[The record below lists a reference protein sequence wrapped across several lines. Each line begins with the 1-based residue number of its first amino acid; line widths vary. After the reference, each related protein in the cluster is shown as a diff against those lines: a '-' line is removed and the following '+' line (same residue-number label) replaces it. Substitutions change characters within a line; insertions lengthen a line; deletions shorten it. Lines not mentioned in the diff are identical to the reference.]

1 MRTPRKFIKYNGSLY
16 CRVKKA
22 ELTFSNPWRNAHQ
35 DTMDALSH
43 AADFYD
49 INPINEDL
57 EPDDFNIS
65 YVWMPLDEVGGY
77 DDISSWLDAEEG
89 ELAGASDEEILDW
102 ASDFRGSY
110 FRDRVRDI
118 LTKGFPA
125 IVVVDTIK
133 YTGIGDG
140 RGRFNL
146 ATALGLKK
154 LPVIL
159 LTDKSVKKATT
170 MVSSKRNAKR
180 MLRYRGKLY
189 RLASLAEA
197 EMERLFKEILPS
209 SPFSNHVFA
218 VGGYVRDEIMGL
230 NSKDLD
236 VVIDVKGGAKN
247 LAKYIHSLF
256 PAETSTPRQLGKG
269 YPIWFIAFKEDVEFE
284 GKTYRTSG
292 AEIDIAETQKEGFPD
307 PDSRQRDVEFGTIDE
322 DMQRRDF
329 TVNQLMK
336 DMTTGEILDLSG
348 TGVKD
353 IKNGILRTHPNV
365 IPDTVFKDD
374 PLRMMRL
381 VRFMAKYGWKAAPEV
396 VEAVKRN
403 AHRID
408 IISGERLQ
416 GEMTKIMNLGKT
428 AQAIRFMQETGLLK
442 HILPEIEALRGV
454 EQSKEHH
461 SEGDVFE
468 HTMKVLENAKPTLH
482 AQLAALLHDTGK
494 PATQKFIGDKI
505 QFLGHE
511 VVSGEITEAI
521 LRRLKFDLKTIKK
534 VRFLV
539 ENHMRPTTAKEWSQ
553 KAVRKFIRDI
563 GEEIE
568 DLLDLHD
575 ADSAGSVTPEGV
587 PAKNTGPILREKL
600 KEVQKVPV
608 RTTPIL
614 DGKTVMNLLGV
625 SSGPEVGRALR
636 WLQDK
641 VDEYASEGKDIT
653 PEEASKL
660 LTTEYKR

>member
-1 MRTPRKFIKYNGSLY
+1 MRAISKFIKYRGSLY
-16 CRVKKA
+16 SRVEKA
-22 ELTFSNPWRNAHQ
+22 EVSLIDKEVTASSSSKSTRFNVHFLLDPTGVFANGEVIDHTMYSDDQRYYSMGVPKVFRRDIVRRSLKQMGLHLPRGAKLGTEWTEPVESQ
-35 DTMDALSH
+35 LFGYSSIDPGYPEEVDDFDTDRH
-43 AADFYD
+43 DFWTID
-49 INPINEDL
+49 INGVEVPVQPGD
-57 EPDDFNIS
+57 
-65 YVWMPLDEVGGY
+65 MVGGNSKNAMVIPTELPTH
-77 DDISSWLDAEEG
+77 IS
-89 ELAGASDEEILDW
+89 I
-102 ASDFRGSY
+102 
-110 FRDRVRDI
+110 
-118 LTKGFPA
+118 
-125 IVVVDTIK
+125 
-133 YTGIGDG
+133 
-140 RGRFNL
+140 
-146 ATALGLKK
+146 
-154 LPVIL
+154 
-159 LTDKSVKKATT
+159 
-170 MVSSKRNAKR
+170 KR

-247 LAKYIHSLF
+247 LAEYIHSLF

-269 YPIWFIAFKEDVEFE
+269 YPIWFIAFKEDVQFE

-292 AEIDIAETQKEGFPD
+292 AEIDIAESQKEGFPD
-307 PDSRQRDVEFGTIDE
+307 PDSRQRDVEFGTINE
-322 DMQRRDF
+322 DMERRDF

-336 DMTTGEILDLSG
+336 DMTTGEVLDLSG

-365 IPDTVFKDD
+365 SPDTVFKDD

-381 VRFMAKYGWKAAPEV
+381 VRFMAKYGWNAAPEV
-396 VEAVKRN
+396 VEAVRRN
-403 AHRID
+403 AHRIS

-416 GEMTKIMNLGKT
+416 GELNKIMNLGKT
-428 AQAIRFMQETGLLK
+428 AQAMRFMQKTGLLK
-442 HILPEIEALRGV
+442 HILPEIEELRGV

-461 SEGDVFE
+461 SEGDVFK
-468 HTMKVLENAKPTLH
+468 HTMKVLENAKPTPH
-482 AQLAALLHDTGK
+482 AQLAALFHDSGK

-511 VVSGEITEAI
+511 EVSGQITEAV
-521 LRRLKFDLKTIKK
+521 LRRLKYDLKTIKK

-539 ENHMRPTTAKEWSQ
+539 ENHMRPTTAREWSQ

-575 ADSAGSVTPEGV
+575 ADSAGSINPDGT
-587 PAKNTGPILREKL
+587 PAKTTGPILREKL
-600 KEVQKVPV
+600 KEVQKIPV
-608 RTTPIL
+608 RTKPIL
-614 DGKTVMNLLGV
+614 DGKTVMKLLDV
-625 SSGPEVGRALR
+625 SSGPDVGRALR

-641 VDEYASEGKDIT
+641 VDEYASEGKDLT